1 MRVVVTGASGFM
13 GRALIHAL
21 LARGHSVIATAA
33 GSTRSIDHPRLRWEG
48 LDLGEPNA
56 GWKLILGGADVI
68 YHLAWS
74 TVPSEASRAPVED
87 ARVNIVGSLSLIQ
100 AVRDAQPAARIVFA
114 SSGGTVYGALSTIP
128 ATEDHPLRPMSAHGV
143 SKLAVESYLEVARRE
158 SGLSSISLRIGN
170 LYGPGQSRDRMF
182 GAVTQFALR
191 ALSGEPIRIFGDGSV
206 TRDYVFIDDVVDA
219 LTLAGNSCHTGPF
232 NIGTGVGHSLNDVAK
247 IVAAEAGHELAIE
260 RLGGRAFDVPVSILD
275 PSRANAALGWQA
287 RMTFKE
293 GVRKTLDAMRA
304 ALQPSGQGS

>member
-1 MRVVVTGASGFM
+1 MRAVVTGANGFM
-13 GRALIHAL
+13 GQALVRAL
-21 LARGHSVIATAA
+21 LAQGHAVTATSA
-33 GSTRSIDHPRLRWEG
+33 GSARPIDHPRLTWAQ
-48 LDLGEPNA
+48 LDLGRPNE
-56 GWKLILGGADVI
+56 GWEQIFHSADVI
-68 YHLAWS
+68 HHLAWS

-191 ALSGEPIRIFGDGSV
+191 ALFGEPIRIFGDGSV

-219 LTLAGNSCHTGPF
+219 LALAGSSCHTGPF

>member
-1 MRVVVTGASGFM
+1 MRAVVTGASGFM

-21 LARGHSVIATAA
+21 LAQGHSVIATAA
-33 GSTRSIDHPRLRWEG
+33 GSTRSIDHPRLRWER

-191 ALSGEPIRIFGDGSV
+191 ALFGEPIRIFGDGSV

>member
-21 LARGHSVIATAA
+21 LAQGHSVIATAA

-191 ALSGEPIRIFGDGSV
+191 ALFGEPIRIFGDGSV